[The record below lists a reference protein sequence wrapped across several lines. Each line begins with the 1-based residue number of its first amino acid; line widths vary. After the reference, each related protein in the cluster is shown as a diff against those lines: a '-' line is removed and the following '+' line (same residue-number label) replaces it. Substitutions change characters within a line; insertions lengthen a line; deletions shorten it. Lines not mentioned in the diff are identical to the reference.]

1 MITCPY
7 CQQDL
12 GDLTPVM
19 DTLSKDKLNGEVH
32 FDATCC
38 GKPLRAYS
46 NVMAYYLEAA
56 KPLANG
62 QENTPILIGHA

>member
-19 DTLSKDKLNGEVH
+19 DTLSQDKRNGEVH
-32 FDATCC
+32 FDAPCC

-46 NVMAYYLEAA
+46 KVMTYYLEAA
-56 KPLANG
+56 APLANG
-62 QENTPILIGHA
+62 QEKAPVMIGLA